1 MSIGFH
7 TIQKLRRIEEQCAQ
21 IGLRMAKA
29 KYGNSDVI
37 ALVPLDNDALPVYS
51 RDAELFIGTLDEI
64 EVWLRG
70 VEWSR
75 NYYRLLRATSDKVVA
90 RKEQDERNRRLLEK
104 LNQPN

>member
-1 MSIGFH
+1 MSIGYS
-7 TIQKLRRIEEQCAQ
+7 TIQQLRRIEEKCAQ
-21 IGLRMAKA
+21 IGMRMVCP
-29 KYGNSDVI
+29 KYGGGDRI

-75 NYYRLLRATSDKVVA
+75 TYYRLLRATSEKVIA
-90 RKEQDERNRRLLEK
+90 RKEQDERNRRLVETLK
-104 LNQPN
+104 NT